1 MWRGVIGL
9 ALCAVLLAG
18 CSAQAG
24 EAAGAQPSPAPSPRV
39 AEAGA
44 DLYPTLEIAQA
55 AGYAVHAEESD
66 VSDSPQ
72 GYEAP
77 AHRCPFRCAQKTPER
92 FECKQKGQYAGRDH
106 VRNTAPR
113 VTSETHAASLPSS
126 RVAEAKGDVK
136 RNRPMSCAERN
147 RKRVRVS
154 GSFL

>member
-72 GYEAP
+72 GYAAP
-77 AHRCPFRCAQKTPER
+77 AVEVAYFFAREGDANGAERLVRCNHGNGPAP
-92 FECKQKGQYAGRDH
+92 DH
-106 VRNTAPR
+106 VCESAWLDGTLYQGADCLTAMFG
-113 VTSETHAASLPSS
+113 EGALDAA
-126 RVAEAKGDVK
+126 AD
-136 RNRPMSCAERN
+136 
-147 RKRVRVS
+147 
-154 GSFL
+154 